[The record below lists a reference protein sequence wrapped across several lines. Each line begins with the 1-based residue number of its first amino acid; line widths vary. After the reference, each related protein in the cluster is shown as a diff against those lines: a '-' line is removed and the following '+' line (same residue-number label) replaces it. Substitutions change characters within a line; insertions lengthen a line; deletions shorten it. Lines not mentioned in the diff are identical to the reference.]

1 MRLLGGLLS
10 PYVMRA
16 ALAAR
21 MKGFDIPVEMPAG
34 GIKTADYLALNPMGK
49 MPTLVDGDFAL
60 PESAVIA
67 EYLEEVLDGPSI
79 LPGGPEERARARL
92 LARVGD
98 LYLAPALTGIFRA
111 REAPDGV
118 PAAIEGITVAL
129 GHLAALRPASATWL
143 AGEEHSLAD
152 ATVMPLFFFL
162 DVFDRPFGT
171 AALIAADE
179 GLAGWW
185 TRVKATEHGVRMVS
199 EMAAA
204 LAAFRAPKA

>member
-34 GIKTADYLALNPMGK
+34 GIKGPDYLALNPMGK
-49 MPTLVDGDFAL
+49 MPTLIDGDFAL

-118 PAAIEGITVAL
+118 PAAIAGTKTAL
-129 GHLAALRPASATWL
+129 AHLDALRPAHAQWL
-143 AGEEHSLAD
+143 AGDEHSLAD
-152 ATVMPLFFFL
+152 ATVMPIFFFL
-162 DVFDRPFGT
+162 DAFEQPFGT
-171 AALIAADE
+171 ASLIAAHE
-179 GLAGWW
+179 GLAHWW
-185 TRVKATEHGVRMVS
+185 ARARATEHGIRMVS
-199 EMAAA
+199 EMSAA
-204 LAAFRAPKA
+204 LAAFMAPKP

>member
-21 MKGFDIPVEMPAG
+21 MKGFDIPIEMPAG
-34 GIKTADYLALNPMGK
+34 GIKSADYLALNPMGK
-49 MPTLVDGDFAL
+49 MPTLVAGDFAL

-92 LARVGD
+92 LARIGD
-98 LYLAPALTGIFRA
+98 LHLAPALTGIFRA

-118 PAAIEGITVAL
+118 PAALDGVRVAL
-129 GHLAALRPASATWL
+129 GYLSALRPATARWL

-152 ATVMPLFFFL
+152 ATLMPMFFFL
-162 DVFDRPFGT
+162 DAFDRPFGT
-171 AALIAADE
+171 AALIGAHP
-179 GLAGWW
+179 GLADWW
-185 TRVKATEHGVRMVS
+185 ARARATEHGVRMLT
-199 EMAAA
+199 EMSAA
-204 LAAFRAPKA
+204 LAAFRAPKP

>member
-21 MKGFDIPVEMPAG
+21 MKGLDILVEMPAG
-34 GIKTADYLALNPMGK
+34 GIKGPDYLALNPMGK

-67 EYLEEVLDGPSI
+67 EYMEEVIDGPSI
-79 LPGGPEERARARL
+79 LPGSPEERARARL

-118 PAAIEGITVAL
+118 PAAIEATKTAL
-129 GHLAALRPASATWL
+129 AHLDSLRPAHARWL

-152 ATVMPLFFFL
+152 ATLMPMFFFL
-162 DVFDRPFGT
+162 DAFEQPFGT
-171 AALIAADE
+171 ASLISAHE
-179 GLAGWW
+179 GLVQWW
-185 TRVKATEHGVRMVS
+185 ARARATEHGVRMVT
-199 EMAAA
+199 EMSAA
-204 LAAFRAPKA
+204 LAAFMAPRP